1 MAHLFP
7 QLRLPDL
14 AQSPFATGKT
24 NPPAHRDGHLKGL
37 AFKEKFDGPN
47 APERSTIFQAAV

>member
-1 MAHLFP
+1 
-7 QLRLPDL
+7 L